1 MKAITD
7 FAATREHIAYA
18 VRVFAEGEQQ
28 ERIELA
34 ALQNN
39 WASDQ
44 VKRAWFNKNFAYW
57 LNYAE
62 GNAKGEAGIGSY
74 CTSNSLRRDT
84 ELDWYS
90 NKRAKA
96 EQLLK
101 KFDCAVDTCEA
112 TEVIL
117 SDDDLS
123 LLSVSLQSA
132 LGG

>member
-34 ALQNN
+34 ALQNK
-39 WASDQ
+39 WAADK
-44 VKRAWFNKNFAYW
+44 VAKAWFNKKHEYW
-57 LNYAE
+57 LAYAE
-62 GNAKGEAGIGSY
+62 GKGGDINTLCVKYELLDQTQLSWFEDKH
-74 CTSNSLRRDT
+74 TSAR
-84 ELDWYS
+84 
-90 NKRAKA
+90 
-96 EQLLK
+96 QLLK
-101 KFDCAVDTCEA
+101 KFDCAVNTCEA

>member
-34 ALQNN
+34 AIRNR
-39 WASDQ
+39 WAEETAA
-44 VKRAWFNKNFAYW
+44 KAWLNKKVDYW
-57 LNYAE
+57 LRYAE
-62 GNAKGEAGIGSY
+62 GNGGDHESVCIKYETLNQTNLSWYEA
-74 CTSNSLRRDT
+74 RHKDAR
-84 ELDWYS
+84 
-90 NKRAKA
+90 
-96 EQLLK
+96 QLLAR
-101 KFDCAVDTCEA
+101 FDCAVGTCEA

-117 SDDDLS
+117 SDDDLT

>member
-62 GNAKGEAGIGSY
+62 GNAKGEAGISSY
-74 CTSNSLRRDT
+74 CEALRLHNQTD
-84 ELDWYS
+84 LSWYT
-90 NKRAKA
+90 AKHKDA
-96 EQLLK
+96 RQLLAR
-101 KFDCAVDTCEA
+101 FDCAVNTCEA

-117 SDDDLS
+117 SDDDLT

-132 LGG
+132 LGQ

>member
-34 ALQNN
+34 AIRTK
-39 WASDQ
+39 WAEE
-44 VKRAWFNKNFAYW
+44 KAAKAWFYKKVDYW
-57 LNYAE
+57 LRHAE
-62 GNAKGEAGIGSY
+62 GNGGDIDTLCVKYETLNQTQLSWFEDKH
-74 CTSNSLRRDT
+74 TSAR
-84 ELDWYS
+84 
-90 NKRAKA
+90 
-96 EQLLK
+96 QLLK

-117 SDDDLS
+117 SDDDLT

-132 LGG
+132 IGG

>member
-34 ALQNN
+34 ALQNK
-39 WASDQ
+39 WAADK
-44 VKRAWFNKNFAYW
+44 VAKAWFNKKHEYW
-57 LNYAE
+57 LAYAE
-62 GNAKGEAGIGSY
+62 GKGGDINTLCVKYELLNQTNLSWYEA
-74 CTSNSLRRDT
+74 RHKDAR
-84 ELDWYS
+84 
-90 NKRAKA
+90 
-96 EQLLK
+96 QLLAR
-101 KFDCAVDTCEA
+101 FDCAVDTCEA
-112 TEVIL
+112 TEIIL
-117 SDDDLS
+117 SDDDLT

>member
-34 ALQNN
+34 ALQNK

-44 VKRAWFNKNFAYW
+44 VKRAWFNNNYAYW

-62 GNAKGEAGIGSY
+62 GNAEGEASIGSY
-74 CTSNSLRRDT
+74 CEALRLHNQTD
-84 ELDWYS
+84 LSWYAARH
-90 NKRAKA
+90 KDAR
-96 EQLLK
+96 QLLAR
-101 KFDCAVDTCEA
+101 FDVAVDTCEA
-112 TEVIL
+112 SEIIL
-117 SDDDLS
+117 SDDDLT

-132 LGG
+132 IGG

>member
-7 FAATREHIAYA
+7 FAATREHIAFA
-18 VRVFAEGEQQ
+18 VKVFAEGEQQ

-34 ALQNN
+34 ALRNK
-39 WASDQ
+39 WASDR
-44 VKRAWFNKNFAYW
+44 VKKAWFNKNFAYW
-57 LNYAE
+57 LDYAE
-62 GNAKGEAGIGSY
+62 GNARGEAATGSY
-74 CTSNSLRRDT
+74 CTAAALLRDT
-84 ELDWYS
+84 ELDWYT
-90 NKRAKA
+90 NKHTRAK
-96 EQLLK
+96 QLLK

-117 SDDDLS
+117 SDDDLT